1 MRKDKFTPENIQ
13 ELALNEIFVFGSNRA
28 GKNIGGAAYT
38 AFEKFRAVW
47 GKGEGLMERSY
58 ALPTLD
64 EKFEK
69 LSKEE
74 LKISFQNFFDTA
86 CTMDHLDFYLTKV
99 GVGIAGY
106 SVKQVTEA
114 IRDCVDNDLDLI
126 PDNVIMPKEFVDYL
140 MK

>member
-1 MRKDKFTPENIQ
+1 
-13 ELALNEIFVFGSNRA
+13 
-28 GKNIGGAAYT
+28 
-38 AFEKFRAVW
+38 
-47 GKGEGLMERSY
+47 
-58 ALPTLD
+58 
-64 EKFEK
+64 
-69 LSKEE
+69 
-74 LKISFQNFFDTA
+74 
-86 CTMDHLDFYLTKV
+86 MDYLDFYLTKV

>member
-1 MRKDKFTPENIQ
+1 
-13 ELALNEIFVFGSNRA
+13 
-28 GKNIGGAAYT
+28 
-38 AFEKFRAVW
+38 
-47 GKGEGLMERSY
+47 MERSY

-86 CTMDHLDFYLTKV
+86 CTMDYLDFYLTKV